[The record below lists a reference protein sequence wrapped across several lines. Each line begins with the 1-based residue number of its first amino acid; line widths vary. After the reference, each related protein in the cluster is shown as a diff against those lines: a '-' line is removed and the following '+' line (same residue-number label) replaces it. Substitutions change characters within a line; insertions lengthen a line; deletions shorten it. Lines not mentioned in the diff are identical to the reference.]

1 MSLIVAAVDGSEQSR
16 RALMWALRYAV
27 GRDAIVQAVMA
38 VDTKNMDEA
47 GRRARLEEAERLLSS
62 MVTQSLD
69 ACTRPPRVTYEV
81 VEGDPSVVLV
91 DATHRAELIV
101 FGSHRMSSLRNPA
114 LGTVSL
120 ACIRLGDCPVLVIP
134 AGVAEPSRCGELVA
148 A

>member
-27 GRDAIVQAVMA
+27 GRDVIVQAVMA
-38 VDTKNMDEA
+38 VDTKNMDE
-47 GRRARLEEAERLLSS
+47 GDRRARLEEAERLLSR
-62 MVTQSLD
+62 MVTQAVQ
-69 ACTRPPRVTYEV
+69 ACTRPPTVTYEV
-81 VEGDPSVVLV
+81 VDGDPSVVLV

-120 ACIRLGDCPVLVIP
+120 ACIRLGDCPVVVIP
-134 AGVAEPSRCGELVA
+134 AGVVESSPCGDLVPT
-148 A
+148 

>member
-27 GRDAIVQAVMA
+27 GRDAVVQAVMA

-62 MVTQSLD
+62 MVTRAVE
-69 ACTRPPRVTYEV
+69 ACTRPPTVTYEV

-114 LGTVSL
+114 WGTVSL
-120 ACIRLGDCPVLVIP
+120 DCIRLGDCPVLVIP
-134 AGVAEPSRCGELVA
+134 AGLAEPSPCGDLVPA
-148 A
+148 